1 LPGSIDAVGVPAAAT
16 AATNLQPQSLA
27 CNQYLHDRILAS
39 GLGISLAQEITFM
52 MRIALYPFAALAI
65 FAGSAAQAQ
74 DPYLR
79 APLETRQAMT
89 DAQGVIPQPYLA
101 MSNANVVD
109 VRNGRILAGVTVVV
123 RDGTIRSVGNDV
135 PRGATVVDMLG
146 RYITPGFFEG
156 HFHGGSIGAAQRAL
170 VSGVTTAKGASV
182 GGYTDVALKEM
193 VKSGQLVGPDI
204 LPAGVY
210 VTPELGNTDAV
221 LADPRLQKYA
231 NRAVHGEVAV
241 RDVVSI
247 NIDRG
252 VDWIKTRSSGLSTR
266 TGGPDALEQVYSDAE
281 LAAIMDEASK
291 HDIPVSCHAH
301 GIEVIIAAIEAGCT
315 SIEHASY
322 IDDEGLRLM
331 KERGTLWIPTYI
343 SVVGF
348 ALPHDDYN
356 TTIARQRFPH
366 INENL
371 GRMIGRGHEMGIT
384 ILTAVDSGYGPE
396 SVYRV
401 AGEINAFIDF
411 GMTPLEAL
419 QSATVRSAAAYGL
432 GEVTGAIETGLE
444 ADLLVFDRNPLEYP
458 SVLHNPLMVM
468 SNGRVGLNRHVG
480 KARVLPAL

>member
-1 LPGSIDAVGVPAAAT
+1 MNCYRRLLLLLVACLPIG
-16 AATNLQPQSLA
+16 N
-27 CNQYLHDRILAS
+27 
-39 GLGISLAQEITFM
+39 
-52 MRIALYPFAALAI
+52 AI
-65 FAGSAAQAQ
+65 AQ

-79 APLETRQAMT
+79 PPIGQREAMT
-89 DAQGVIPQPYLA
+89 DDAGVLPQPFLA
-101 MSNANVVD
+101 LTHANVVD
-109 VRNGRILAGVTVVV
+109 VRSGRILEDVTVVV
-123 RDGTIRSVGNDV
+123 RNGRIESVGDRI
-135 PRGATVVDMLG
+135 PGGAESVDLFG
-146 RYITPGFFEG
+146 RYVTPGFFEG
-156 HFHGGSIGAAQRAL
+156 HFHGGTLGSAQRAL

-193 VKSGQLVGPDI
+193 VKAGYLAGPDI

-210 VTPELGNTDAV
+210 VTPELGNTNAV

-231 NRAVHGEVAV
+231 NRELHGEEAL
-241 RDVVSI
+241 RDVVNI

-266 TGGPDALEQVYSDAE
+266 TGGPDALAQVYSDEE
-281 LAAIMDEASK
+281 LAAIVDEAAK
-291 HDIPVSCHAH
+291 RNVPVSCHAH
-301 GIEVIIAAIEAGCT
+301 GLEVVIAAIEAGCT

-331 KERGTLWIPTYI
+331 KEKGTLWIPTYI
-343 SVVGF
+343 SVIGF

-371 GRMIGRGHEMGIT
+371 SRMIGRGHEMGIT

-419 QSATVRSAAAYGL
+419 QAATVKSAEAYGL
-432 GEVTGAIETGLE
+432 GESTGAIEEGLE

-468 SNGRVGLNRHVG
+468 SNGRVGLNRHAGDG
-480 KARVLPAL
+480 KVLPNH